1 MAPVDIVLLLLLIAG
16 AFRGFTKGLVLS
28 VASFVGLVGGI
39 WGASQ
44 FSHLAAEQLSEHVTW
59 SVNSLQMAS
68 LALTFLAVVLV
79 VHLLAKLLE
88 KVLAMVAL
96 GLVNKLAGAVFGGL
110 KTWLILSFLLM
121 MAHQIMGSRSWLPP
135 SEPPSVLLGPVE
147 SLAPLLAP
155 TFGSIKDAAQDVG
168 FTSPQGLE
176 NEHSPAPEVGP

>member
-16 AFRGFTKGLVLS
+16 AFRGFSKGLVLS

-44 FSHLAAEQLSEHVTW
+44 FSHLAAKQLSEHVNW

-68 LALTFLAVVLV
+68 LALTFLAVVV
-79 VHLLAKLLE
+79 AVHLLAKLLE
-88 KVLAMVAL
+88 KVLDMVAL

-121 MAHQIMGSRSWLPP
+121 MAHQIMGSRSWLPE
-135 SEPPSVLLGPVE
+135 SEQPSVLLAPVE
-147 SLAPLLAP
+147 SLAPWLSP
-155 TFGSIKDAAQDVG
+155 SFGGMRDAVQDVG
-168 FTSPQGLE
+168 FISPQVLE
-176 NEHSPAPEVGP
+176 NEHLHGPEVEP